1 MQLRLDVGV
10 SATGSLTAIF
20 RSFVASSA
28 AARKTVAANLGGAL
42 ADAEKVASGAAA
54 KAGKEQVAAAQ
65 KTAAAHRLA
74 GQIQAD
80 IIKSVQAQRNAEH
93 KQFLADLKEEE
104 REAKKVAKSIADEKK
119 KQAKSARDDERRNER
134 VGSAAMRTFG
144 GYLSK
149 GASAMKDVAQAYGV
163 DFSVTSGIGRSVA
176 LETAATNIV
185 NNGNRGGGSAADR
198 NAEVDRLQELARNV
212 GDKYKIDATQVL
224 SGLGQYQALTGDL
237 DTAKAGLEG
246 LARLSKAFNVDLDK
260 MVGAAGQVGSAIG
273 EVGKEFAS
281 PEEKA
286 NAILNVLKQA
296 TAQGQE
302 GAIEIS
308 DLATQYAKLKAAG
321 MRFEGNT
328 GANISKMSALAQLS
342 YQTGGA
348 GSVRE
353 ASNAIMGFV
362 NTLATPARRREF
374 KMAGI
379 AIENSKGQFLD
390 PYEIIRQSLK
400 KTGGDRDKMNA
411 LFKNVVGAKAI
422 ETFSNAYRNAGGGD
436 MGIKAVDAQIAR
448 FGGTVTD
455 DQIQENL
462 KRALNTKASQAQGVQ
477 NEWDRMSAE
486 VGNDLAPAL
495 RDLAPHAIEAA
506 RGLAEVAGMAA
517 RHPEAAIVAAL
528 VASIAKAAIG
538 ETVGKALGSAIG
550 SAAAPA
556 GLAIGALAIAAA
568 AAAAA
573 IEDYTSKSNAEKG
586 KSDKD
591 AALVAKAEKQLRD
604 TGKIDKD
611 TIDELAQRR
620 AEIEGQRTALR
631 TGGVDEL
638 SYTQILAAKVKGGA
652 DQVAAGEGA
661 TAAAREAGA
670 DKLDT
675 LATKMDQ
682 LIAQYSK
689 PMRVHVDNA
698 ADIRGQAPGPNV
710 DSGARSDG
718 VR

>member
-1 MQLRLDVGV
+1 MAVEREYRVTISGV
-10 SATGSLTAIF
+10 LSRSTAAAFGEMIADATRAKKKIDEILGAPSKG
-20 RSFVASSA
+20 VASA
-28 AARKTVAANLGGAL
+28 AKAEGKARVDEAQKAARELEQIRERENNAILRDV
-42 ADAEKVASGAAA
+42 EKVARAKEKAAREEQALQEKLARATAARNQKIASDALGYMRKAAGQAARVAGEVVSGLGIDMSLQGGVA
-54 KAGKEQVAAAQ
+54 KAVNLEKMAVAIVN
-65 KTAAAHRLA
+65 A
-74 GQIQAD
+74 GNRGNGSA
-80 IIKSVQAQRNAEH
+80 AQRNTEVTSL
-93 KQFLADLKEEE
+93 QTT
-104 REAKKVAKSIADEKK
+104 
-119 KQAKSARDDERRNER
+119 ARDI
-134 VGSAAMRTFG
+134 A
-144 GYLSK
+144 
-149 GASAMKDVAQAYGV
+149 
-163 DFSVTSGIGRSVA
+163 
-176 LETAATNIV
+176 
-185 NNGNRGGGSAADR
+185 
-198 NAEVDRLQELARNV
+198 
-212 GDKYKIDATQVL
+212 DKYKIDATQVL